1 MEKQEPWGAASRFDG
16 GSPGRATK
24 AGPEGVRGA
33 EAGPRHPQFPG
44 SSAIH
49 SPDSRRAPAGVG
61 LGTPGRKCGTCVAG
75 YSTPYPGSS
84 VPHSGAHGSECG
96 SCHGATCLQS
106 KDSGVDQP
114 RGILKTGPE
123 LSRSP
128 SAEKKDSDE
137 ELAAGSSPKVSPELL
152 QERFATMDNFLP
164 KVLQYGDNR
173 SSEPADSFAKTY
185 SSDFG
190 KQRKTHYDEGKF
202 FKSQKTVLEDKDGRG
217 RGANISSGGQHVLRD
232 PEPRPV
238 ERDWEGGLS
247 SGVKNYSSCGNR
259 SVPASGPVTMEQG
272 MGPRRKE
279 YFSKGRYLRSDSH
292 PELDT
297 EDTRQHSSTGLT
309 WVMESPISTEVRCL
323 DPKRG
328 SLRDHNKPSEDSLT
342 MTSSQPGT
350 TVSSQDSGSQVS
362 SWYQWPVA
370 KELDPQGPGSSKKEH
385 GGKPNAPGQSGHK
398 YEALHVHWT
407 QEDQI

>member
-1 MEKQEPWGAASRFDG
+1 MNILATYHPTDKDYGFMKVDEP
-16 GSPGRATK
+16 
-24 AGPEGVRGA
+24 
-33 EAGPRHPQFPG
+33 
-44 SSAIH
+44 
-49 SPDSRRAPAGVG
+49 
-61 LGTPGRKCGTCVAG
+61 
-75 YSTPYPGSS
+75 STPY
-84 VPHSGAHGSECG
+84 HRE
-96 SCHGATCLQS
+96 
-106 KDSGVDQP
+106 DSNED
-114 RGILKTGPE
+114 
-123 LSRSP
+123 
-128 SAEKKDSDE
+128 
-137 ELAAGSSPKVSPELL
+137 LAAGSSPKVSPELL

-173 SSEPADSFAKTY
+173 SSEPADSFAKTCKIQGQGLGGKGRQDAPSTREGLVGQPSSRRPID

-202 FKSQKTVLEDKDGRG
+202 FKPQKTVVLEDKDGRG

-238 ERDWEGGLS
+238 ERDWEGALG
-247 SGVKNYSSCGNR
+247 SGVKNYASCGNR

-297 EDTRQHSSTGLT
+297 EDTRQDSSTGLT
-309 WVMESPISTEVRCL
+309 WVMESPLSTEVRCL

-362 SWYQWPVA
+362 SWYQRPAA

-385 GGKPNAPGQSGHK
+385 RSKPNAPGQSGHK

>member
-1 MEKQEPWGAASRFDG
+1 MRTWLQ
-16 GSPGRATK
+16 
-24 AGPEGVRGA
+24 GPPPRYLPNCCRRG
-33 EAGPRHPQFPG
+33 
-44 SSAIH
+44 
-49 SPDSRRAPAGVG
+49 
-61 LGTPGRKCGTCVAG
+61 
-75 YSTPYPGSS
+75 
-84 VPHSGAHGSECG
+84 
-96 SCHGATCLQS
+96 LQ
-106 KDSGVDQP
+106 QWT
-114 RGILKTGPE
+114 I
-123 LSRSP
+123 
-128 SAEKKDSDE
+128 
-137 ELAAGSSPKVSPELL
+137 SSP
-152 QERFATMDNFLP
+152 
-164 KVLQYGDNR
+164 R
-173 SSEPADSFAKTY
+173 SSSMVITEAQSLQTALPRR
-185 SSDFG
+185 
-190 KQRKTHYDEGKF
+190 RKTHYDEGKF
-202 FKSQKTVLEDKDGRG
+202 FKPQKTVVLEDKDGRG

-238 ERDWEGGLS
+238 ERDWEGALG
-247 SGVKNYSSCGNR
+247 SGVKNYASCGNR

-297 EDTRQHSSTGLT
+297 EDTRQDSSTGLT
-309 WVMESPISTEVRCL
+309 WVMESPLSTEVRCL

-362 SWYQWPVA
+362 SWYQRPAA

-385 GGKPNAPGQSGHK
+385 RSKPNAPGQSGHK